1 MCSSTKVTSIPS
13 LSPKGLLAV
22 GADKKMIVYNL
33 KTPDDLDTYE
43 DSEWEGR
50 LKAFP
55 GDNHPL
61 LSPY

>member
-1 MCSSTKVTSIPS
+1 
-13 LSPKGLLAV
+13 
-22 GADKKMIVYNL
+22 MIVYNL